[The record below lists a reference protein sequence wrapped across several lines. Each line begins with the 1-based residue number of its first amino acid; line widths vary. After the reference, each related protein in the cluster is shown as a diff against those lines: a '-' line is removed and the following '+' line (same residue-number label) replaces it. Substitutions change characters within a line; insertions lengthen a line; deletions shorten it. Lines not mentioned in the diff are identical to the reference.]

1 MDEFGDDS
9 FVDTSNGGGSFGDD
23 SFVSGDAGGGSFGV
37 AQLGGLLGGAARSG
51 GSLVGGF
58 SRSAGRMVGRV
69 GTIVTRSGQRI
80 STTKAWEI
88 AKRYGPDVAAAA
100 LGIAV
105 ADFFAI
111 MMDSGAMT
119 RRRRRRGISARDI
132 RCASRV
138 VRFVNRM
145 QHQLGC
151 VTRRSFGGGHRHR
164 VTNIRARA

>member
-1 MDEFGDDS
+1 MDEFGDEG
-9 FVDTSNGGGSFGDD
+9 FVDTSIGGGTDD
-23 SFVSGDAGGGSFGV
+23 SFVSGDTGGGSFGV

-51 GSLVGGF
+51 GSLVGGM

-69 GTIVTRSGQRI
+69 GSIITRSGQRI

-88 AKRYGPDVAAAA
+88 AKRYGPEVAASA
-100 LGIAV
+100 LGMAV
-105 ADFFAI
+105 VDFLSI

-119 RRRRRRGISARDI
+119 RRRRRRGISSRDI

-151 VTRRSFGGGHRHR
+151 VSRGRSFGRHSHR
-164 VTNIRARA
+164 VTNVRARA